1 MAGCKSERK
10 GGASL
15 DNVREIRARWIIDL
29 RIHGWHF
36 PLHATHAQANN
47 INIEQEKKK
56 KKLKIY
62 SLILYPLILESKVFH
77 CYENGSTKNLMS
89 LWLYKV
95 YICTKGKVKWN
106 GSVILRH
113 SRPHSFSF
121 LICAL
126 SSSVKSSARLSSAL
140 ICSELFPMIRL
151 ATTFSIIV
159 PSQCNVYWR
168 PKNIR
173 DIFSTPR
180 IMAKVR
186 EAAFWNVL
194 FPLTLTHHTRIPIKS
209 MGGNSDN
216 FCIFLNVF

>member
-1 MAGCKSERK
+1 MAFPPARNPRSGKQYKHRTRKKRKNRNYFTDTLSIHSEK
-10 GGASL
+10 QS
-15 DNVREIRARWIIDL
+15 
-29 RIHGWHF
+29 F
-36 PLHATHAQANN
+36 PLLWKWFN
-47 INIEQEKKK
+47 
-56 KKLKIY
+56 
-62 SLILYPLILESKVFH
+62 
-77 CYENGSTKNLMS
+77 KNPDTPFC
-89 LWLYKV
+89 LYKV

-151 ATTFSIIV
+151 ATTCSMIV
-159 PSQCNVYWR
+159 PSQCNVDWR
-168 PKNIR
+168 LRKIR

-186 EAAFWNVL
+186 EAPFYRTQV
-194 FPLTLTHHTRIPIKS
+194 RS
-209 MGGNSDN
+209 
-216 FCIFLNVF
+216 

>member
-1 MAGCKSERK
+1 MAFPPARNPRSGKQYKHRTRK
-10 GGASL
+10 K
-15 DNVREIRARWIIDL
+15 IKII
-29 RIHGWHF
+29 
-36 PLHATHAQANN
+36 
-47 INIEQEKKK
+47 
-56 KKLKIY
+56 
-62 SLILYPLILESKVFH
+62 SLILYPFILKSKVFH

-151 ATTFSIIV
+151 ATTCTMIV
-159 PSQCNVYWR
+159 PLQWNVYWR
-168 PKNIR
+168 LR
-173 DIFSTPR
+173 RAFSYTIYLKTIWCLSSFAGKPQSDFHR
-180 IMAKVR
+180 R
-186 EAAFWNVL
+186 EILPVL
-194 FPLTLTHHTRIPIKS
+194 SCVIP
-209 MGGNSDN
+209 
-216 FCIFLNVF
+216 

>member
-1 MAGCKSERK
+1 MNNRSSHPRMAFPPARNPRSGKQYKHRT
-10 GGASL
+10 
-15 DNVREIRARWIIDL
+15 REK
-29 RIHGWHF
+29 
-36 PLHATHAQANN
+36 
-47 INIEQEKKK
+47 EKE
-56 KKLKIY
+56 LKIY

-151 ATTFSIIV
+151 ATTCTMIV
-159 PSQCNVYWR
+159 PSQCNV
-168 PKNIR
+168 
-173 DIFSTPR
+173 D
-180 IMAKVR
+180 
-186 EAAFWNVL
+186 
-194 FPLTLTHHTRIPIKS
+194 
-209 MGGNSDN
+209 
-216 FCIFLNVF
+216 